1 MGAKLFGARV
11 KRLED
16 PALLTG
22 RGEYTD
28 DIQLED
34 CLHAVFVR
42 SPFAHAKFTN
52 IDTAAAG
59 AVPGVHAVL
68 TLKDFPADV
77 QDNTLLLL
85 LPNPA
90 IKQPLMPNLLAKS
103 ETTFCGQ
110 SVAVVIAES
119 RHIAE
124 DAAALVDIDWEPL
137 PAASDVRDG
146 LAVGAATAHEDA
158 SDNVAAFF
166 KNEYGDVDAAFAGAH
181 CVVSESIKHHRGG
194 GHSMEPRGVLAVHY
208 EDEGRTQIWSST
220 QTPHQVKRCII
231 GVLGWNENE
240 LDVIAPDVG
249 GGFGPKALF
258 YSEEAVIPYVARKL
272 GRPVKWAEDRREH
285 FLCASQERDQYWDV
299 EAAFDE
305 GGKLLGVRGTMIHD
319 TGSYIPWGIV
329 SPLISAT
336 TVPGPYVVPNYRMET
351 TVGFTN
357 KIHVTPVRGAGRP
370 QAVLTMERLM
380 DKGATSLGL
389 DPAELRR
396 RNLIPADQMPYK
408 VGLVFRDG
416 KPVMYDSGDYPRCQ
430 AEALEKIDYDGFRAR
445 QEQALSE
452 GRYIGIGIGNY
463 VEGTGLGPFEGAT
476 VRVGPSGKIYVM
488 SGAAPQGQGHKT
500 TMAQIAAEKFGV
512 GVEDV
517 EVVLADTSRIAHG
530 VGTFASR
537 IAANAMPSVHLA
549 ALEVRE
555 KAVKAASQLLEAAE
569 EDIEIEAGKV
579 FVKGVPEMS
588 MSLSQL
594 AHKVAG
600 SPGFAL
606 PDGIDPGLEA
616 THYFSPSQSAYCN
629 GCHVAEVE
637 VDIETGKVD
646 ILRYVI
652 THDAGTLINPLIV
665 DGQVQGGLAHGIGN
679 ALFEALYFDEDA
691 MPLTTNFGE
700 YLLPAAENVP
710 DAECIHIESPS
721 PLNPLGVKG
730 AGEGG
735 TIPAA
740 AAILAAVENALTPFD
755 VHLTDIP
762 IRPDFLVSEIAKSR
776 GA

>member
-16 PALLTG
+16 LALLKG
-22 RGEYTD
+22 LGEYTD
-28 DIQLED
+28 DIVID
-34 CLHAVFVR
+34 GCLHAVFVR
-42 SPFAHAKFTN
+42 SPFAHAKFSDIN
-52 IDTAAAG
+52 SERAAAL
-59 AVPGVHAVL
+59 PGVHAVF
-68 TLKDFPADV
+68 TLKDLPSTV
-77 QDNTLLLL
+77 QKNRLVLL

-90 IKQPLMPNLLAKS
+90 IKQPLMPHLLAEN

-110 SVAVVIAES
+110 SVAVVIADS

-124 DAAALVDIDWEPL
+124 DAASLVEIDWVPL
-137 PAASDVRDG
+137 AAVSDVRDG
-146 LAVGAATAHEDA
+146 LDPGANVAHENA
-158 SDNVAAFF
+158 PDNVAAYF
-166 KNEYGDVDAAFAGAH
+166 KNEYGDVDAAFKRAG
-181 CVVSESIKHHRGG
+181 CIVSESIKHHRGA
-194 GHSMEPRGVLAVHY
+194 GHSMEARGVLAVHY

-240 LDVIAPDVG
+240 VDVIAPDVG

-258 YSEEAVIPYVARKL
+258 YSEEAVIPLCARML
-272 GRPVKWAEDRREH
+272 GRPVKWVEDRREH

-299 EAAFDE
+299 EAAFDGE
-305 GGKLLGVRGTMIHD
+305 GNLLGVRGTMIHD

-336 TVPGPYVVPNYRMET
+336 TVPGPYVVPSYRMET

-370 QAVLTMERLM
+370 QAVLAMERLM
-380 DKGATSLGL
+380 DAGAKALGV
-389 DPAELRR
+389 DPGELRK
-396 RNLIPADQMPYK
+396 RNLIPAEQMPYK

-430 AEALEKIDYDGFRAR
+430 SEALNRIDYDGFKRR
-445 QEQALSE
+445 QENALAQ

-476 VRVGPSGKIYVM
+476 VRIGASGKIFVL

-512 GVEDV
+512 AVEDV

-549 ALEVRE
+549 ALQVRE
-555 KAVKAASQLLEAAE
+555 KAIKAASQILEAAG
-569 EDIEIEAGKV
+569 EDIEIDGGQV
-579 FVKGVPEMS
+579 FVKGVPGMS
-588 MSLSQL
+588 ISLAQL
-594 AHKVAG
+594 AHQVAG

-606 PDGIDPGLEA
+606 PEGIDPGLEA

-646 ILRYVI
+646 IVRYVI

-679 ALFEALYFDEDA
+679 ALFEALYFDDEA

-740 AAILAAVENALTPFD
+740 AAILAAVENALSPFNL
-755 VHLTDIP
+755 HLTDIP
-762 IRPDFLVSEIAKSR
+762 IRPDLLVSEIAKSQAR
-776 GA
+776 

>member
-16 PALLTG
+16 PLLLTG

-28 DIQLED
+28 DILLDD

-42 SPFAHAKFTN
+42 SPFAHAKFTT
-52 IDTAAAG
+52 IEKESAEKL
-59 AVPGVHAVL
+59 PGVHVVL
-68 TLKDFPADV
+68 TLCDFPSDV
-77 QDNTLLLL
+77 QDNTLILL

-90 IKQPLMPNLLAKS
+90 IKQPLMPHLLAKN

-110 SVAVVIAES
+110 AVAVVIAET

-124 DAAALVDIDWEPL
+124 DAAALVSVDWQPL
-137 PAASDVRDG
+137 PAASDVKDS
-146 LAVGAATAHEDA
+146 LQMGAATAHEN
-158 SDNVAAFF
+158 SPDNVAAFF
-166 KNEYGDVDAAFAGAH
+166 KSEYGDVDSAFSTAH
-181 CVVSESIKHHRGG
+181 CIVSETIKHHRGG
-194 GHSMEPRGVLAVHY
+194 GHSMEARGVLAVHNS
-208 EDEGRTQIWSST
+208 DEGRTQIWSST

-231 GVLGWNENE
+231 GVLGWDENE
-240 LDVIAPDVG
+240 IDVIAPDVG
-249 GGFGPKALF
+249 GGFGPKAMF
-258 YSEEAVIPYVARKL
+258 YSEEAVIPFAARKL
-272 GRPVKWAEDRREH
+272 DRPVKWVEDRREH

-299 EAAFDE
+299 EAAFD
-305 GGKLLGVRGTMIHD
+305 GDGKLTGVRGTMIHD

-336 TVPGPYVVPNYRMET
+336 TVPGPYILPNYRMET

-380 DKGATSLGL
+380 DKGAKALGL
-389 DPAELRR
+389 DAAELRR
-396 RNLIPADQMPYK
+396 RNLIPTEWMPYK

-416 KPVMYDSGDYPRCQ
+416 KPVTYDSGDYLRAQ
-430 AEALEKIDYDGFRAR
+430 SEALERIDYSGFQLR
-445 QEQALSE
+445 QEAALSE

-476 VRVGPSGKIYVM
+476 VRIGPSGKIFVM

-512 GVEDV
+512 GVDDV

-537 IAANAMPSVHLA
+537 IAANAMPSVHLS
-549 ALEVRE
+549 ALEVRQ
-555 KAVKAASQLLEAAE
+555 KAIKAASHLLEAAV
-569 EDIEIEAGKV
+569 EDIEIDAGKV
-579 FVKGVPEMS
+579 FVKGVNELS
-588 MSLSQL
+588 MSLAEL

-606 PDGIDPGLEA
+606 PKDIEPGLEA
-616 THYFSPSQSAYCN
+616 TNYFSPSQSAYCN

-637 VDIETGKVD
+637 VDIETGKID

-652 THDAGTLINPLIV
+652 SHDAGNLINPLIV
-665 DGQVQGGLAHGIGN
+665 DGQVQGGLAHGVGN
-679 ALFEALYFDEDA
+679 ALYEALYFDDEA

-700 YLLPAAENVP
+700 YILPAAENVP
-710 DAECIHIESPS
+710 NAECIHIESPS

-740 AAILAAVENALTPFD
+740 ATILSAVENALTPFNI
-755 VHLTDIP
+755 HLTNIP
-762 IRPDFLVSEIAKSR
+762 IRPDHLVSEIAKSR
-776 GA
+776 AS